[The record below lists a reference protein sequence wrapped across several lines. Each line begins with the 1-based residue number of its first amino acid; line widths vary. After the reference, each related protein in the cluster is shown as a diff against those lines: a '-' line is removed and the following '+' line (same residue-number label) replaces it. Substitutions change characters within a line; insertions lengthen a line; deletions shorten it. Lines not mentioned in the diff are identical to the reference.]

1 MAVALPLLKRVADD
15 SVTFVMTPRAGVRPA
30 AFGAGLPGLTA
41 DAAALVPSQRMPSR
55 TPGPGEQYRFHFDMR
70 RCIGCKCC
78 VVACNEQNGNP
89 AAINWRRVGELEG
102 GSYPN
107 ALRGAS
113 LDGVQP
119 LRQPHLPQ
127 RVSGRRLH
135 EGSGHGPR
143 PTQRRRLHRLSVL
156 HLELL
161 VRRPAIQPRA
171 RRRRQMRHVPRTSRA
186 RTGAGLRERV
196 PGRSDRDRDHQDRR
210 LARRGGGQCRVRG
223 RSG

>member
-1 MAVALPLLKRVADD
+1 MAVALPLLKRVADE

-30 AFGAGLPGLTA
+30 AFGAGLPGWTA
-41 DAAALVPSQRMPSR
+41 DPTALVPSQRMPSR

-107 ALRGAS
+107 ALRA
-113 LDGVQP
+113 
-119 LRQPHLPQ
+119 HLSMGCNHCVNPTCL
-127 RVSGRRLH
+127 SGCPVDAYTKDPVTGLVRH
-135 EGSGHGPR
+135 SADACIGC
-143 PTQRRRLHRLSVL
+143 QVL

-161 VRRPAIQPRA
+161 VWRPAIQPRA
-171 RRRRQMRHVPRTSRA
+171 RRRRQVRHVPRTSRA

-196 PGRSDRDRDHQDRR
+196 PGRGD
-210 LARRGGGQCRVRG
+210 
-223 RSG
+223 